1 MKHVWHFTIK
11 SGLVAA
17 AVSFATLPGIAMAER
32 GEQAGVSAAV
42 KGTVELAAAAGA
54 VGRKV
59 ESGEAIYLGD
69 LITSSAES
77 GMQILLMDETVFTIG
92 PNSEIAIDDFVYD
105 PATGNGR
112 LTASMTRGVMRF
124 VTGQVAQNN
133 PSSMNINLPVGSIG
147 IRGTIG
153 LIQSYDPAQANQT
166 SAENLGSSLPDNGGG
181 GSGNNLVFSAVNQGP
196 GLGRNDSGSRPGAF
210 VVTSAS
216 GSEQPVTGENFGVFV
231 GQGFVTEPTRFPP
244 QMGAFD
250 FGLAATQSP
259 DSEPDN
265 EDQDQGQDG
274 SDSADSGGTEST
286 TETASAGTDGDG
298 EGGGEGSSEGNS
310 DSANSGGEGGSSS
323 EGSSQTASS
332 STSTASSGGSATSGS
347 GSGSTTTSRS
357 TVARGSLGSGA
368 ITMASNQTGQ
378 TMAAVL
384 NTAVTQT
391 RVTSQSSGNSNP
403 AETAQTVN
411 AVTEADTTPNTP
423 AAYTFEAMR
432 QVTAGSYSGSTSV
445 QNQGNTLSYTF
456 SANVDFANRTLGAGF
471 TNVVENNNLYMGGS
485 TGVIDYSTLSGTPT
499 FTHSNMAPFFD
510 MGGNPVGS
518 FECTAGCAATATFKS
533 ITDVDFNLTT
543 NAHPDGLGGTLTM
556 SPN

>member
-11 SGLVAA
+11 SGLIAA
-17 AVSFATLPGIAMAER
+17 AVSFTTLPGIAMADR

-42 KGTVELAAAAGA
+42 KGTVELAAATGA

-153 LIQSYDPAQANQT
+153 LIQSYDPEQANQA
-166 SAENLGSSLPDNGGG
+166 SSENLGSSLPDNGGG
-181 GSGNNLVFSAVNQGP
+181 GSGGNLVFSAVNQGP

-259 DSEPDN
+259 DGESDN
-265 EDQDQGQDG
+265 EDQGQDG
-274 SDSADSGGTEST
+274 SDSENSGGTEST
-286 TETASAGTDGDG
+286 AETASAGTDGDG
-298 EGGGEGSSEGNS
+298 EGGGDGNGE
-310 DSANSGGEGGSSS
+310 SANSDGEGGSSS
-323 EGSSQTASS
+323 EGGSQTASS
-332 STSTASSGGSATSGS
+332 STSTTSDGGSATSGS
-347 GSGSTTTSRS
+347 GSTTTRSS

-391 RVTSQSSGNSNP
+391 RVTTQSSGNSNP

-411 AVTEADTTPNTP
+411 AVTEADTTTNTP

-432 QVTAGSYSGSTSV
+432 QVTSGSYSG
-445 QNQGNTLSYTF
+445 NTNVGSGGDPISYTF
-456 SANVDFANRTLGAGF
+456 SANVNFADRTLGAGF
-471 TNVVENNNLYMGGS
+471 SNVVVDNNLYYGGE
-485 TGVIDYSTLSGTPT
+485 TGPIDYSSLNGAVTLDSSQMLI
-499 FTHSNMAPFFD
+499 F
-510 MGGNPVGS
+510 GNPFDCGA
-518 FECTAGCAATATFKS
+518 AGCSATATFKS
-533 ITDVDFNLTT
+533 ITDVDFHLRTDG
-543 NAHPDGLGGTLTM
+543 HPDGLGGTLTM
-556 SPN
+556 TED